1 MCGRYVIHDE
11 GEIEEINKILRDIG
25 NKYAGTGITAKTG
38 EILPTNNAPV
48 LSVQDGKPT
57 LSLMRW
63 GFPKWD
69 GKGVIINAK
78 SETASEKKMFANAIV
93 QRRCVI
99 PSTGFYEWA
108 KMDGKTKCKYQFN
121 APDSPMLYMAGIY
134 ADNPSHA
141 EDEILT
147 ERFVI
152 LTRAAN
158 ASVRDIHDRMPVI
171 LCKDELIR
179 WLTDYNFA
187 DFAERRDDMSLVG
200 KKAS

>member
-11 GEIEEINKILRDIG
+11 GEVEEINKILRDIG

-38 EILPTNNAPV
+38 EIFPTNNAPV
-48 LSVQDGKPT
+48 LSVQGRKPA

-78 SETASEKKMFANAIV
+78 SETASEKKMFAKSMI

-108 KMDGKTKCKYQFN
+108 KAKGKTKCKYQFN
-121 APDSPMLYMAGIY
+121 ATDSPMLYMAGIY
-134 ADNPSHA
+134 TDCPSRA
-141 EDEILT
+141 EDEIIA

-158 ASVRDIHDRMPVI
+158 GSVSDIHERMPVI
-171 LCKDELIR
+171 LRKDELIR
-179 WLTDYNFA
+179 WLTDCDFA
-187 DFAERRDDMSLVG
+187 DFAMRRDDTVLFKVI
-200 KKAS
+200 A